1 MSKHPTWD
9 AIPAA
14 YRSEW
19 YIVPGFVAFDRRGN
33 PLPAGMGLSADRDIM
48 GICKAGD
55 IFRVGEIV
63 PYRLLDNAV
72 AQGMVSLLVTPKPDG
87 HGLIPYEPNEAE
99 LLGLHEK
106 FPAMRP
112 VATKTEA
119 PQQDEAPQSSKP
131 TSKTSKARSKS

>member
-1 MSKHPTWD
+1 MARHPTWD

-33 PLPAGMGLSADRDIM
+33 PVSSGAGLSADRDII

-55 IFRVGEIV
+55 LFRVGEIV

-72 AQGMVSLLVTPKPDG
+72 VQGMVSLLVTPKPEG

-99 LLGLHEK
+99 LLGLYEK

-112 VATKTEA
+112 VATKAEA
-119 PQQDEAPQSSKP
+119 PQQDETAQLSKP
-131 TSKTSKARSKS
+131 PSKTSKARSKS